1 MRFLCKI
8 SSIFTEIQISLLD
21 KTTRR
26 AKWCLG
32 SDSKEMLKG
41 HRKFSHVQDTLRP
54 SVFLGEA
61 RVQPAG
67 GVVDRYGRHPGLVVI
82 RSPGDREESSGR
94 CICIYYI
101 CVVAR
106 KKWSSRTLNHIYI

>member
-1 MRFLCKI
+1 M
-8 SSIFTEIQISLLD
+8 LD

-32 SDSKEMLKG
+32 SKSKEMFKG

-61 RVQPAG
+61 RVQQ
-67 GVVDRYGRHPGLVVI
+67 VDVLHRYGRHPGLAVI

-94 CICIYYI
+94 RICIYYV

-106 KKWSSRTLNHIYI
+106 KKIE